1 MVGKIVRHLRA
12 MPGYLAHRAPAGGHI
27 ERFEM
32 QRLAPDQRRHLWLSF
47 ICCVALLG

>member
-1 MVGKIVRHLRA
+1 MRKMLGRLGAMGRALGRCAPHA
-12 MPGYLAHRAPAGGHI
+12 MPL

-32 QRLAPDQRRHLWLSF
+32 QRMAPQQRRHLWLSF

>member
-1 MVGKIVRHLRA
+1 MGKILGALRA
-12 MPGYLAHRAPAGGHI
+12 TGRALMRCVPDAVHV

-32 QRLAPDQRRHLWLSF
+32 QRMAPDQRRHLWLSF